1 MKRILLVDDDSM
13 ARNYF
18 RTLLVGA
25 GYEVIEASDGKQ
37 AVALYREKRPDLVV
51 TDIYMPKMSGLD
63 AMLEMDPRSDGVPV
77 IAVTGGGAGTGTDP
91 LRLAESLGAVRTFQK
106 PFPYEEFLAA
116 VKTALGDASP

>member
-18 RTLLVGA
+18 KTLLVGA
-25 GYEVIEASDGKQ
+25 GYEVTEAADGKQ
-37 AVALYREKRPDLVV
+37 AVSLYKQKRPDLIV

-63 AMLEMDPRSDGVPV
+63 ALLEMDPRSDGVPV
-77 IAVTGGGAGTGTDP
+77 IALSGGGVGTGTDP
-91 LRLAESLGAVRTFQK
+91 LRLAETLGAVRTFQK

-116 VKTALGDASP
+116 VKKALGDASP